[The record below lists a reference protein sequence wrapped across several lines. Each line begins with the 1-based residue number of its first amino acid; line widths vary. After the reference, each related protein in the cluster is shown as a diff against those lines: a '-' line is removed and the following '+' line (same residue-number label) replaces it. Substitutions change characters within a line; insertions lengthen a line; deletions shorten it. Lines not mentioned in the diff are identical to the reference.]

1 MKIGV
6 VNIMA
11 KSDLKT
17 QAEKMEELKQVL
29 KETVRITHDIS
40 LEIKEILICLPDTSD
55 RLTSILYK
63 QIKDLRKRNEMLE
76 NLFDFFYMAFKMQQM
91 IDEIDKKEE

>member
-1 MKIGV
+1 
-6 VNIMA
+6 MA

-63 QIKDLRKRNEMLE
+63 QIKDLRKRNEILE

-91 IDEIDKKEE
+91 IDEIDKKEK